1 MERNRLL
8 FIGTYTK
15 PEDHVQGH
23 AEGIYV
29 YRFDEQTGGIEY
41 LSTASDI
48 VNPSYLTVHP
58 FKPLLYAVSEI
69 NDFQGRETGA
79 VVSYNIDP
87 ESGRLNMLN
96 AVESRGTMPC
106 HVSVDK
112 DGRYAFAANYIS
124 GSIASFKIEH
134 DGSLS
139 EAVCSVQRK
148 GKSVN
153 PERQEG
159 PHTHA
164 VVPDPS
170 NRYILVPD
178 LGTDELAVFAFNR
191 EDGSL
196 VQGQRSVRID
206 PGSGPRHIAFHTSN
220 RFLYLLSEL
229 ASTITA
235 MKFDEKSC
243 TFSSFQTVSALPEG
257 FSGFSAGAAVRVHP
271 SGKFLYASNRGHDS
285 VSWFVIDGN
294 TGELTP
300 AGWEST
306 RGRTPRD
313 FTISPDGRF
322 LLAANQDSD
331 SVVTFR
337 VDERTGSLEYLRSTE
352 IASPVCLY
360 LSNMSSV
367 WDTRDAYLS
376 GQEITDDLVLPKR
389 QLDDIFNP
397 FEEESSRK
405 LDR

>member
-1 MERNRLL
+1 MELKGLL

-15 PEDHVQGH
+15 PEDHVRGH

-69 NDFQGRETGA
+69 NDFQGGETGA
-79 VVSYNIDP
+79 VVSYRVDR
-87 ESGRLNMLN
+87 ESGRLTMLN

-106 HVSVDK
+106 HVSVDR
-112 DGRYAFAANYIS
+112 DGRYVFAANYIS
-124 GSIASFKIEH
+124 GSIASFTIQP

-139 EAVCSVQRK
+139 DAVCSVQRV

-153 PERQEG
+153 IERQEG

-178 LGTDELAVFAFNR
+178 LGTDELAVFALNR
-191 EDGSL
+191 ADGSL
-196 VQGQRSVRID
+196 VQDRRTLRTA
-206 PGSGPRHIAFHTSN
+206 PGSGPRHIAFHRGN
-220 RFLYLLSEL
+220 RFLYLINEL

-235 MKFDEKSC
+235 VACSGENFVL
-243 TFSSFQTVSALPEG
+243 TPFRTVSALPEDFTG
-257 FSGFSAGAAVRVHP
+257 SSAGAAVRVHP

-285 VSWFVIDGN
+285 VSRFVIDGN

-300 AGWEST
+300 AGWVST

-313 FTISPDGRF
+313 IAVSPGGRF
-322 LLAANQDSD
+322 FLAANQDSD
-331 SVVTFR
+331 TVVTFR
-337 VDERTGSLEYLRSTE
+337 VDEHTGSLEYLGSAE
-352 IASPVCLY
+352 VASPVCLY
-360 LSNMSSV
+360 FL
-367 WDTRDAYLS
+367 
-376 GQEITDDLVLPKR
+376 
-389 QLDDIFNP
+389 
-397 FEEESSRK
+397 
-405 LDR
+405 